1 MKKALSLCTAAIAL
15 QCHAHTPPAETAT
28 PDTLPDIKLRD
39 INVVAHV
46 NHLSEVAKVDLA
58 VNPVKS
64 S

>member
-15 QCHAHTPPAETAT
+15 QCLAHTQSAETAT
-28 PDTLPDIKLRD
+28 HDTLPDIKLHD
-39 INVVAHV
+39 INIVAHV
-46 NHLSEVAKVDLA
+46 NHLSEVAKLDLA